1 MKTYRI
7 IIVCTILLCNLFHSQ
22 LIMAQNKQGGMVEV
36 NLPDSIKGYIEFREY
51 GGIGVQKID
60 SIPISNGKCIFKYT
74 YRENP
79 TCLSMNI
86 FQNGKSAKA
95 QDIIVKDP
103 YDIADMG
110 NIILDNN
117 HAVIH
122 FVPNIVTD
130 YICTYDSIKGSGDG
144 RLEITLPDSIHG
156 LVYQWKLNLYSYQM
170 NIVDSARIVN
180 GKCVFQYNTS
190 NILEDPLSF
199 YVDKTHFLIIPDK
212 IKAASSWNNLLKNN
226 TLIKANATPK
236 SYCDGIRGVLTGS
249 PETDVNMQLVS
260 KISGC
265 RDQQGYITK
274 DFIQKHRD
282 SKLLFKTVSD
292 NRNSY
297 LSVDDLKAS
306 LNLFSENFRQS
317 PKGKELMNYIKEREE
332 YDKYGVSR
340 KFNYFDVNGKRY
352 NLNDCLNGKQ
362 LCVVVFWA
370 SWCGPCLQEI
380 PLLKEFYKEY
390 KDRISMV
397 SLSID
402 TDYKSWAN
410 KLKQDPVEWLSLSG
424 LPKDQNKVKN
434 DFGTNSIPCFMV
446 LDDKGKIIA
455 SQYILKGNQSRSLS
469 LEDIKEIINQ
479 KIPR

>member
-7 IIVCTILLCNLFHSQ
+7 IIVCTILLCNLFYSQ

-36 NLPDSIKGYIEFREY
+36 NLPDSIKGYIKFREY
-51 GGIGVQKID
+51 GIGVEKTD

-79 TCLSMNI
+79 TCLSMYVLGNYERGKAGDIWMKNPYEKKEGARAGTI
-86 FQNGKSAKA
+86 F
-95 QDIIVKDP
+95 
-103 YDIADMG
+103 
-110 NIILDNN
+110 LDNS

-122 FVPNIVTD
+122 FVPNIRT
-130 YICTYDSIKGSGDG
+130 YYSCAYDSVKGSGDG
-144 RLEITLPDSIHG
+144 RLEITFPDSVSG
-156 LVYQWKLNLYSYQM
+156 LVYSQKWFDYNLFPM
-170 NIVDSARIVN
+170 DSARIVD
-180 GKCVFQYNTS
+180 GKCTFHYKTS
-190 NILEDPLSF
+190 DIPEEHLFFRLERTDASINAETP
-199 YVDKTHFLIIPDK
+199 
-212 IKAASSWNNLLKNN
+212 IKSTWSSLLRNN
-226 TLIKANATPK
+226 TLIKANAIPK
-236 SYCDGIRGVLTGS
+236 TSCVGIVGVVTGS
-249 PETDVNMQLVS
+249 PETDVNMQLTS

-282 SKLLFKTVSD
+282 SKLLFKTVSAD
-292 NRNSY
+292 KNSY
-297 LSVDDLKAS
+297 LSVDDFKTS
-306 LNLFSENFRQS
+306 LNLFSENLRQS
-317 PKGKELMNYIKEREE
+317 PKGKELMDYIKEREE

-340 KFNYFDVNGKRY
+340 KFSYFDVNGKRY

-434 DFGTNSIPCFMV
+434 DFGANSIPCFMV

-455 SQYILKGNQSRSLS
+455 SQYILKGNQSRYLS